1 MNTKFVNQKLIN
13 EESGDSDSDTYMH
26 TPPDTPP
33 GTPTGTR
40 THTNSVMN
48 DISFKTSIENTIHKP
63 PEKPSTTVMN
73 SSMSLIKLL
82 QLFIGHDESKVNQDQ
97 PPLRGTN

>member
-1 MNTKFVNQKLIN
+1 MNTIVNQKLIN
-13 EESGDSDSDTYMH
+13 EESGDSDSYMH

-48 DISFKTSIENTIHKP
+48 DISFKTSIENTNHKL

-82 QLFIGHDESKVNQDQ
+82 QFFIGHDESEVNQDQ